1 MDMSFHFDHG
11 APWLDLPPT
20 VYGRFR
26 SETFDRLSSPARLN
40 EWLAAVQLA
49 PRRRPDA
56 VDLAQVRQVRE
67 ALWRVT
73 RATAEGRTVSR
84 AAVRT
89 LNEVLDVAGSPR
101 LSVTTQGL
109 RASKPATTPE
119 ALGRIVR
126 QAVDV
131 LTGPGAATLRV
142 CADETCSGVF
152 TDDTGRRR
160 WCSDTRC
167 GSRARVSAHRARQRQ

>member
-1 MDMSFHFDHG
+1 MDLSFHFDHG
-11 APWLDLPPT
+11 TPWLDLPPT

-26 SETFDRLSSPARLN
+26 SETFDRLSSPARLAD
-40 EWLAAVQLA
+40 WLEAVQLT

-56 VDLAQVRQVRE
+56 VDLDQVRQVRE
-67 ALWRVT
+67 ALWRIT
-73 RATAEGRTVSR
+73 RATAEGRAVSR

-89 LNEVLDVAGSPR
+89 LNEILDATSSPR
-101 LSVTTQGL
+101 LSVTAQGL
-109 RASKPATTPE
+109 RAARPATTLDS
-119 ALGRIVR
+119 LGRIVR
-126 QAVDV
+126 QAVEV
-131 LTGPGAATLRV
+131 LSGPGAATLRV

-152 TDDTGRRR
+152 TDESGRRR

>member
-1 MDMSFHFDHG
+1 MDTSFHFDHG

-26 SETFDRLSSPARLN
+26 PETFDRLSSPARLAD
-40 EWLAAVQLA
+40 WLAAVQLA
-49 PRRRPDA
+49 PRRQPDA
-56 VDLAQVRQVRE
+56 ADLLLVREVRE
-67 ALWRVT
+67 ALWRVV
-73 RATAEGRTVSR
+73 RATAEGRAVSR

-89 LNEVLDVAGSPR
+89 LNDVVDGTSSPR
-101 LSVTTQGL
+101 LSVTAQGL
-109 RASKPATTPE
+109 RAAPPATTRE
-119 ALGRIVR
+119 ALGRVVR

-131 LTGPGAATLRV
+131 LSGPGAATLRV

-152 TDDTGRRR
+152 ADESGRRR

-167 GSRARVSAHRARQRQ
+167 GSRARVSAHRARNRR